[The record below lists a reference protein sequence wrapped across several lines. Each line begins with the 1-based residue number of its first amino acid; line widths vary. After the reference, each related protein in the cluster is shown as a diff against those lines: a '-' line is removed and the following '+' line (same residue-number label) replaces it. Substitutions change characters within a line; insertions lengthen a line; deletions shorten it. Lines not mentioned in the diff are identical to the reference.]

1 MYIVWLH
8 NQGWGYATRLICK
21 KAIYGLCQAALARQ
35 FYKRLDD
42 ILTVIGYS
50 QLAAD
55 WAIP

>member
-21 KAIYGLCQAALARQ
+21 KEAALARQ
-35 FYKRLDD
+35 FYKRLGD

-55 WAIP
+55 WAVP